1 MSDFKAKC
9 TKFGFRWG
17 FAPDPIGGS
26 YSAPPDPYLY
36 LRGLF
41 LTGGRGRGSGGKR
54 KGRERK
60 GKERKRER
68 EGEGR
73 GGEQEG
79 KGMGDE
85 KGREGKG
92 REEEGKGF
100 AGSMSN
106 CFLCACSV
114 ATYLRCG

>member
-1 MSDFKAKC
+1 MHQIRFPLGLRPRPHWGILQRSPRPLAVFK
-9 TKFGFRWG
+9 G
-17 FAPDPIGGS
+17 PIS
-26 YSAPPDPYLY
+26 N
-36 LRGLF
+36 
-41 LTGGRGRGSGGKR
+41 GRKGQREWREEER